1 MKCLYNIA
9 IWFYA
14 LAVRIV
20 AFFNPKVRLMWRG
33 ERDAYVKIESGL
45 REGDRVVWVHAASLG
60 EFEQGRPLI
69 ERLKKENPEYKI
81 LLTFFSPSGYEVRKN
96 YASAD
101 VIAYLPLDTPRNARR
116 FVELVKPEKVVFV
129 KYEFWLNYLAEL
141 RFRGIETYII
151 SAIFRPGQVFF
162 KWYGGIFREG
172 LKAFKTLFVQNEE
185 SKELLRGIGVENV
198 IVAGDT
204 RFDRVAD
211 IAAAAK
217 RLEIVE
223 RFVGMRNDIPL
234 SPSDS
239 LTLSSSF
246 LQGIMQTS
254 LPSALASSVGSP
266 NLGEQSR
273 EVQNGEFLPVL
284 VVGSSWGPDEDL
296 LARYINERAGRMK
309 MIIAPHEVSEER
321 IKELTEKLTCKYALY
336 TDIQKEITDGSQ
348 QSTVNGQQALTP
360 SASLVPLKQGDNK
373 ICEANLTLNFQLFIA
388 RGSKTDGST
397 FNSLDVLVVNTIGVL
412 SSVYQYGQVA
422 YIGGGFGVGIHNTLE
437 AAAWGMPVV
446 FGPNYHKF
454 QEAKELIECGAGQ
467 SIKNYEE
474 CARALDEF
482 FENNDV
488 ASKAAVEYVAS
499 HTGATEIIHNAQF
512 TIHNL

>member
-1 MKCLYNIA
+1 MKSLYNIA

-14 LAVRIV
+14 LAVRVV
-20 AFFNPKVRLMWRG
+20 AMFNPKVRLMWQG
-33 ERDAYVKIESGL
+33 EREAYAKIESGL
-45 REGDRVVWVHAASLG
+45 ADGDRVVWVHAASLG

-69 ERLKKENPEYKI
+69 EKLKRENPEYKI

-96 YASAD
+96 YAGAD

-141 RFRGIETYII
+141 RFSGIETYII
-151 SAIFRPGQVFF
+151 SAIFRPNQVFF

-172 LKAFKTLFVQNEE
+172 LKAFKMLFVQNEE
-185 SKELLRGIGVENV
+185 SKELLKGIGVENV
-198 IVAGDT
+198 MVAGDT

-217 RLEIVE
+217 KLEIVE
-223 RFVGMRNDIPL
+223 RFVGIRNAIPL

-239 LTLSSSF
+239 
-246 LQGIMQTS
+246 
-254 LPSALASSVGSP
+254 SP

-273 EVQNGEFLPVL
+273 EVQNGESLPVL

-296 LARYINERAGRMK
+296 LTRYINERAGRMK
-309 MIIAPHEVSEER
+309 MIIAPHEVHEER
-321 IKELTEKLTCKYALY
+321 IKELTSKLTCKYVLY
-336 TDIQKEITDGSQ
+336 TKILNSQ
-348 QSTVNGQQALTP
+348 FS
-360 SASLVPLKQGDNK
+360 
-373 ICEANLTLNFQLFIA
+373 TLNSF
-388 RGSKTDGST
+388 
-397 FNSLDVLVVNTIGVL
+397 DVLVVNTIGVL

-482 FENNDV
+482 FEKNDV
-488 ASKAAVEYVAS
+488 ASKAAAEYVAS
-499 HTGATEIIHNAQF
+499 HTGATDLIHNSQF
-512 TIHNL
+512 TVHNS

>member
-1 MKCLYNIA
+1 MKSLYNIA

-14 LAVRIV
+14 LAVRVV
-20 AFFNPKVRLMWRG
+20 AMFNPKVRLMWQG
-33 ERDAYVKIESGL
+33 EREAFAKIESGL

-69 ERLKKENPEYKI
+69 EKLKRENPEYKI

-151 SAIFRPGQVFF
+151 SAIFRPNQVFF

-172 LKAFKTLFVQNEE
+172 LKAFKMLFVQNEE
-185 SKELLRGIGVENV
+185 SKELLKGIGVENV
-198 IVAGDT
+198 MVAGDT

-217 RLEIVE
+217 KLEIVE
-223 RFVGMRNDIPL
+223 SFVN
-234 SPSDS
+234 S
-239 LTLSSSF
+239 
-246 LQGIMQTS
+246 Q
-254 LPSALASSVGSP
+254 
-266 NLGEQSR
+266 
-273 EVQNGEFLPVL
+273 LPVL

-296 LARYINERAGRMK
+296 LTRYINERAGRMK
-309 MIIAPHEVSEER
+309 MIIAPHEVREER
-321 IKELTEKLTCKYALY
+321 IKELTSKLTCKYALY
-336 TDIQKEITDGSQ
+336 TQITDNRLQITDKSQ
-348 QSTVNGQQALTP
+348 LSLQTPNPSFLT
-360 SASLVPLKQGDNK
+360 DY
-373 ICEANLTLNFQLFIA
+373 
-388 RGSKTDGST
+388 
-397 FNSLDVLVVNTIGVL
+397 DVLVVNTIGVL

-482 FENNDV
+482 FEKNDV
-488 ASKAAVEYVAS
+488 VSKAAAEYVAS
-499 HTGATEIIHNAQF
+499 HTGATEIIHNSQF
-512 TIHNL
+512 IIHNYSPIGS

>member
-1 MKCLYNIA
+1 
-9 IWFYA
+9 
-14 LAVRIV
+14 
-20 AFFNPKVRLMWRG
+20 MWRG
-33 ERDAYVKIESGL
+33 EREAYAKIESGL
-45 REGDRVVWVHAASLG
+45 ADGDRVVWVHAASLG

-69 ERLKKENPEYKI
+69 EKLKRENPEYKI

-96 YASAD
+96 YVGAD

-116 FVELVKPEKVVFV
+116 FVELVQPEKVVFV

-151 SAIFRPGQVFF
+151 SAIFRPNQVFF
-162 KWYGGIFREG
+162 NWYGGIFREG
-172 LKAFKTLFVQNEE
+172 LKAFKMLFVQNEE
-185 SKELLRGIGVENV
+185 SKELLKGIGVENV
-198 IVAGDT
+198 MVVGDT

-223 RFVGMRNDIPL
+223 RFVNAQCTMHNAQ
-234 SPSDS
+234 S
-239 LTLSSSF
+239 LDNAQCTTNGLE
-246 LQGIMQTS
+246 LQRKMNNAQ
-254 LPSALASSVGSP
+254 
-266 NLGEQSR
+266 
-273 EVQNGEFLPVL
+273 LPVL
-284 VVGSSWGPDEDL
+284 VVGSSWGPDEEL
-296 LARYINERAGRMK
+296 LAQYINERAGRMK
-309 MIIAPHEVSEER
+309 MIIAPHEVHKER
-321 IKELTEKLTCKYALY
+321 IKELMEKLTCKYALY

-348 QSTVNGQQALTP
+348 QSTVNSQPALTP
-360 SASLVPLKQGDNK
+360 SALLVPLKQGDNK
-373 ICEANLTLNFQLFIA
+373 ICEANLTLNSQF
-388 RGSKTDGST
+388 ST
-397 FNSLDVLVVNTIGVL
+397 LNSFDVLVINTIGLL

-454 QEAKELIECGAGQ
+454 QEAKELIECGAGW

-482 FENNDV
+482 FEKNEV
-488 ASKAAVEYVAS
+488 ASKAAAEYVAS
-499 HTGATEIIHNAQF
+499 HTGATELIYNSQFIVHNYSPVGS
-512 TIHNL
+512 

>member
-1 MKCLYNIA
+1 MKSLYNIA

-14 LAVRIV
+14 LAVRVV
-20 AFFNPKVRLMWRG
+20 AMFNPKVRLMWQG
-33 ERDAYVKIESGL
+33 EREAYAKIESGL
-45 REGDRVVWVHAASLG
+45 ADGDRVVWVHAASLG

-69 ERLKKENPEYKI
+69 EKLKRENPEYKI

-129 KYEFWLNYLAEL
+129 KYEFWLNYLREL
-141 RFRGIETYII
+141 RLRGIETYII
-151 SAIFRPGQVFF
+151 SAIFRPNQVFF

-172 LKAFKTLFVQNEE
+172 LKAFKMLFVQNEE
-185 SKELLRGIGVENV
+185 SKELLKEIGVETV
-198 IVAGDT
+198 VVAGDT

-211 IAAAAK
+211 IVAVAK
-217 RLEIVE
+217 QLEIVE
-223 RFVGMRNDIPL
+223 SFVGIRNEELGMRNEETN
-234 SPSDS
+234 SPFSIFNS
-239 LTLSSSF
+239 QLL
-246 LQGIMQTS
+246 
-254 LPSALASSVGSP
+254 
-266 NLGEQSR
+266 
-273 EVQNGEFLPVL
+273 VL

-296 LARYINERAGRMK
+296 LTRYINERAGRMK
-309 MIIAPHEVSEER
+309 MIIAPHEVKEER
-321 IKELTEKLTCKYALY
+321 IKELTSKLTCKYALY
-336 TDIQKEITDGSQ
+336 TQITD
-348 QSTVNGQQALTP
+348 NGLQITDKTQL
-360 SASLVPLKQGDNK
+360 SLLIDY
-373 ICEANLTLNFQLFIA
+373 
-388 RGSKTDGST
+388 
-397 FNSLDVLVVNTIGVL
+397 DVLVINTIGLL
-412 SSVYQYGQVA
+412 SSIYQYGQVA

-482 FENNDV
+482 FEKNDV
-488 ASKAAVEYVAS
+488 ASKAAAEYVAS
-499 HTGATEIIHNAQF
+499 HTGATEIIYNSQF
-512 TIHNL
+512 IIHNYSPIGS

>member
-1 MKCLYNIA
+1 
-9 IWFYA
+9 
-14 LAVRIV
+14 
-20 AFFNPKVRLMWRG
+20 MWRG
-33 ERDAYVKIESGL
+33 EREAYAKIESGL
-45 REGDRVVWVHAASLG
+45 ADGDRVVWVHAASLG

-69 ERLKKENPEYKI
+69 EKLKRENPEYKI

-96 YASAD
+96 YAGAD

-141 RFRGIETYII
+141 RKNGVDTYII

-172 LKAFKTLFVQNEE
+172 LKAFKMLFVQNEE
-185 SKELLRGIGVENV
+185 SKELLKGIGVENV
-198 IVAGDT
+198 MVAGDT

-211 IAAAAK
+211 IAAVAK
-217 RLEIVE
+217 KLEIVE
-223 RFVGMRNDIPL
+223 RFVNAQCTMHNA
-234 SPSDS
+234 
-239 LTLSSSF
+239 
-246 LQGIMQTS
+246 Q
-254 LPSALASSVGSP
+254 
-266 NLGEQSR
+266 
-273 EVQNGEFLPVL
+273 LPVL
-284 VVGSSWGPDEDL
+284 VVGSSWGPDEEL
-296 LARYINERAGRMK
+296 LAQYINERAGRMK
-309 MIIAPHEVSEER
+309 MIIAPHEVHEER
-321 IKELTEKLTCKYALY
+321 IKELMEKLTCKYALY

-348 QSTVNGQQALTP
+348 QSTVNGQPALTP
-360 SASLVPLKQGDNK
+360 SASLVPLKQRDNK
-373 ICEANLTLNFQLFIA
+373 ICEANLTLNSQF
-388 RGSKTDGST
+388 ST
-397 FNSLDVLVVNTIGVL
+397 LNSFDVLVINTIGLL

-467 SIKNYEE
+467 SIANYEE

-482 FENNDV
+482 FEKNDV
-488 ASKAAVEYVAS
+488 ASTASKEYVAKNI
-499 HTGATEIIHNAQF
+499 GAT
-512 TIHNL
+512 NLIYNSIFSN

>member
-1 MKCLYNIA
+1 MQSLYNIA

-20 AFFNPKVRLMWRG
+20 AFFNPKVRLMWQG
-33 ERDAYVKIESGL
+33 EKEAYAKIESGL
-45 REGDRVVWVHAASLG
+45 RKGDRIVWVHAASLG

-69 ERLKKENPEYKI
+69 EKLKRENSEYKI

-151 SAIFRPGQVFF
+151 SAIFRSNQVFF

-172 LKAFKTLFVQNEE
+172 LKAFKMLFVQNEE
-185 SKELLRGIGVENV
+185 SKELLKGIGVENV
-198 IVAGDT
+198 MVAGDT

-223 RFVGMRNDIPL
+223 RFVN
-234 SPSDS
+234 S
-239 LTLSSSF
+239 
-246 LQGIMQTS
+246 Q
-254 LPSALASSVGSP
+254 
-266 NLGEQSR
+266 
-273 EVQNGEFLPVL
+273 LPVL

-296 LARYINERAGRMK
+296 LVRYINERAGRMK
-309 MIIAPHEVSEER
+309 MIIAPHEVHEER
-321 IKELTEKLTCKYALY
+321 IKELTSKLTCKYALY

-348 QSTVNGQQALTP
+348 QSTVNGQPVLTP

-373 ICEANLTLNFQLFIA
+373 ICEANLTLNFQL
-388 RGSKTDGST
+388 ST

-482 FENNDV
+482 FEKNDV
-488 ASKAAVEYVAS
+488 ASKAAAEYVAKNI
-499 HTGATEIIHNAQF
+499 GAT
-512 TIHNL
+512 NLIYNNIFSN

>member
-1 MKCLYNIA
+1 MKSLYNIA

-20 AFFNPKVRLMWRG
+20 AFFNPKVRLMWQG
-33 ERDAYVKIESGL
+33 ERDAYAKIESGL

-69 ERLKKENPEYKI
+69 EKIKRGNPEYKI

-96 YASAD
+96 YAGAD
-101 VIAYLPLDTPRNARR
+101 VIAYLPLDTARNAKR

-129 KYEFWLNYLAEL
+129 KYEFWLNYLREL
-141 RFRGIETYII
+141 RVRGVDTYII
-151 SAIFRPGQVFF
+151 SAIFRENQVFF

-185 SKELLRGIGVENV
+185 SKGLLKGIGVENV
-198 IVAGDT
+198 VVAGDT

-217 RLEIVE
+217 KLEIVE
-223 RFVGMRNDIPL
+223 SFVNAQCTTNGL
-234 SPSDS
+234 E
-239 LTLSSSF
+239 
-246 LQGIMQTS
+246 LQRKMHNAQ
-254 LPSALASSVGSP
+254 
-266 NLGEQSR
+266 
-273 EVQNGEFLPVL
+273 LPVL

-309 MIIAPHEVSEER
+309 MIIAPHEVHEER
-321 IKELTEKLTCKYALY
+321 IKELTSKLTCKYALY
-336 TDIQKEITDGSQ
+336 TQITDYRLQITDKSQ
-348 QSTVNGQQALTP
+348 LSLQTPNPLFLT
-360 SASLVPLKQGDNK
+360 DY
-373 ICEANLTLNFQLFIA
+373 
-388 RGSKTDGST
+388 
-397 FNSLDVLVVNTIGVL
+397 DVLVVNTIGVL

-437 AAAWGMPVV
+437 AAAWGIPVV
-446 FGPNYHKF
+446 FGPNYKKF
-454 QEAKELIECGAGQ
+454 QEAKELIECGAGW

-482 FENNDV
+482 FEKNV
-488 ASKAAVEYVAS
+488 EVSRAAAEYVVS
-499 HTGATEIIHNAQF
+499 HTGATELIYNSQFIIHNYSP
-512 TIHNL
+512 IGS

>member
-20 AFFNPKVRLMWRG
+20 AFFNPKVRLMWQG

-96 YASAD
+96 YAGAD
-101 VIAYLPLDTPRNARR
+101 VITYLPLDTPRNARR

-141 RFRGIETYII
+141 RFSGIETYII
-151 SAIFRPGQVFF
+151 SAIFRPNQVFF

-172 LKAFKTLFVQNEE
+172 LKAFKMLFVQNEE
-185 SKELLRGIGVENV
+185 SKELLNGIGVENV
-198 IVAGDT
+198 MVAGDT

-223 RFVGMRNDIPL
+223 SFINAQFTIHN
-234 SPSDS
+234 SQS
-239 LTLSSSF
+239 LDNA
-246 LQGIMQTS
+246 Q
-254 LPSALASSVGSP
+254 
-266 NLGEQSR
+266 
-273 EVQNGEFLPVL
+273 LPVL

-296 LARYINERAGRMK
+296 LVQYINERAGRMK

-321 IKELTEKLTCKYALY
+321 IKELTSKLTCKYALY

-348 QSTVNGQQALTP
+348 QSTVNGQPVLTP

-373 ICEANLTLNFQLFIA
+373 ICEANLTLNSQLL
-388 RGSKTDGST
+388 TL
-397 FNSLDVLVVNTIGVL
+397 NSFDVLVVNTIGVL

-454 QEAKELIECGAGQ
+454 QEAKELIECGAGK

-482 FENNDV
+482 FEKNDV
-488 ASKAAVEYVAS
+488 ASKAAAEYVAS
-499 HTGATEIIHNAQF
+499 HTGATELIYNSQF
-512 TIHNL
+512 TIHNS

>member
-1 MKCLYNIA
+1 MQSLYNIA

-33 ERDAYVKIESGL
+33 EREAYAKIESGL
-45 REGDRVVWVHAASLG
+45 ADGDRVVWVHAASLG

-69 ERLKKENPEYKI
+69 EKLKRENPEYKI

-96 YASAD
+96 YAGAD
-101 VIAYLPLDTPRNARR
+101 VIAYLPLDAPRNARR

-141 RFRGIETYII
+141 RFSGIETYII
-151 SAIFRPGQVFF
+151 SAIFRPNQVFF

-172 LKAFKTLFVQNEE
+172 LKAFKTLFVQNEA
-185 SKELLRGIGVENV
+185 SKELLREIGFENV
-198 IVAGDT
+198 VVAGDT
-204 RFDRVAD
+204 RFDRVVD
-211 IAAAAK
+211 IASAAK

-223 RFVGMRNDIPL
+223 SFVN
-234 SPSDS
+234 S
-239 LTLSSSF
+239 
-246 LQGIMQTS
+246 Q
-254 LPSALASSVGSP
+254 
-266 NLGEQSR
+266 
-273 EVQNGEFLPVL
+273 LPVL

-296 LARYINERAGRMK
+296 LTRYINERAGKMK
-309 MIIAPHEVSEER
+309 MIIAPHEVREER
-321 IKELTEKLTCKYALY
+321 IKELTSKLTCKYALY
-336 TDIQKEITDGSQ
+336 TQIADNRLQITDKSQ
-348 QSTVNGQQALTP
+348 LSLQTPNPSFLT
-360 SASLVPLKQGDNK
+360 DY
-373 ICEANLTLNFQLFIA
+373 
-388 RGSKTDGST
+388 
-397 FNSLDVLVVNTIGVL
+397 DVLVVNTIGVL

-454 QEAKELIECGAGQ
+454 QEAKELIECGAGR

-482 FENNDV
+482 FEKNEV
-488 ASKAAVEYVAS
+488 ASKAAAEYVAS
-499 HTGATEIIHNAQF
+499 HTGVTEIIYNSQF
-512 TIHNL
+512 TIHNS

>member
-1 MKCLYNIA
+1 MKSLYNIA

-20 AFFNPKVRLMWRG
+20 AFFNPKVRLMWQG
-33 ERDAYVKIESGL
+33 EKMAFAHIESKL
-45 REGDRVVWVHAASLG
+45 NKDDRVVWVHAASLG

-69 ERLKKENPEYKI
+69 ERLKRENPEYKI

-96 YASAD
+96 YAGAD

-129 KYEFWLNYLAEL
+129 KYEFWLNYLGEL
-141 RFRGIETYII
+141 RRRGVDTCIV

-162 KWYGGIFREG
+162 RWYGGIFREG
-172 LKAFKTLFVQNEE
+172 LKAFKMLFVQNEE
-185 SKELLRGIGVENV
+185 SKELLNGIGVENV

-223 RFVGMRNDIPL
+223 RFVN
-234 SPSDS
+234 
-239 LTLSSSF
+239 
-246 LQGIMQTS
+246 
-254 LPSALASSVGSP
+254 
-266 NLGEQSR
+266 
-273 EVQNGEFLPVL
+273 VQCTMHNAQLPVL

-296 LARYINERAGRMK
+296 LAQYINERAGRMK
-309 MIIAPHEVSEER
+309 MIIAPHEVHEER
-321 IKELTEKLTCKYALY
+321 IKELISKLTCKYALY
-336 TDIQKEITDGSQ
+336 THITDNRLQITDKAQLSL
-348 QSTVNGQQALTP
+348 LTP
-360 SASLVPLKQGDNK
+360 
-373 ICEANLTLNFQLFIA
+373 
-388 RGSKTDGST
+388 
-397 FNSLDVLVVNTIGVL
+397 NSSFLIDYDVLVINTIGLL
-412 SSVYQYGQVA
+412 SSIYQYGQVA

-454 QEAKELIECGAGQ
+454 QEAKELIECGAGL

-482 FENNDV
+482 FEKNDV
-488 ASKAAVEYVAS
+488 ASKAAAEYVAS

>member
-1 MKCLYNIA
+1 MKSLYNIA

-20 AFFNPKVRLMWRG
+20 AFFNPKVRLMWQG
-33 ERDAYVKIESGL
+33 ERHAYAKIESGL

-69 ERLKKENPEYKI
+69 EKLKRENPEYKI

-96 YASAD
+96 YAGAD

-141 RFRGIETYII
+141 RFSGIETYII

-162 KWYGGIFREG
+162 RWYGGIFREG
-172 LKAFKTLFVQNEE
+172 LKAFKMLFVQNEE
-185 SKELLRGIGVENV
+185 SKELLKGIGVENV
-198 IVAGDT
+198 MVAGDT

-211 IAAAAK
+211 VAASAQK
-217 RLEIVE
+217 LDIVE
-223 RFVGMRNDIPL
+223 SFVNAQLDRLQITDYRL
-234 SPSDS
+234 QKADS
-239 LTLSSSF
+239 SQFSTFNSQF
-246 LQGIMQTS
+246 
-254 LPSALASSVGSP
+254 
-266 NLGEQSR
+266 N
-273 EVQNGEFLPVL
+273 VL
-284 VVGSSWGPDEDL
+284 VVGSSWGPDEEL
-296 LARYINERAGRMK
+296 LARYINERAGKMK
-309 MIIAPHEVSEER
+309 MIIAPHEVGEER
-321 IKELTEKLTCKYALY
+321 IKELTSKLTCKWVLY
-336 TDIQKEITDGSQ
+336 TNAQCTMHNAQLGETRDVRHETRDRLRITDKIFNSQ
-348 QSTVNGQQALTP
+348 LS
-360 SASLVPLKQGDNK
+360 
-373 ICEANLTLNFQLFIA
+373 TLN
-388 RGSKTDGST
+388 SYDC
-397 FNSLDVLVVNTIGVL
+397 LVVNTIGVL

-467 SIKNYEE
+467 SIANYEE

-482 FENNDV
+482 FEKNEE
-488 ASKAAVEYVAS
+488 ASKAAAEYVAS
-499 HTGATEIIHNAQF
+499 HTGATEIIYNSQF
-512 TIHNL
+512 TIHNYSPVGS

>member
-33 ERDAYVKIESGL
+33 EREAYAKIGEGL
-45 REGDRVVWVHAASLG
+45 VDGDRVVWVHAASLG

-69 ERLKKENPEYKI
+69 EKLKRENPEYKI

-96 YASAD
+96 YAGAD

-129 KYEFWLNYLAEL
+129 KYEFWLNYLSEL
-141 RFRGIETYII
+141 RKKGVDTYII
-151 SAIFRPGQVFF
+151 SAIFRPNQVFF

-172 LKAFKTLFVQNEE
+172 LKAFKMLFVQNEE
-185 SKELLRGIGVENV
+185 SKELLKGIGVENV

-217 RLEIVE
+217 KLEIVE
-223 RFVGMRNDIPL
+223 RFVNAQCTMHNA
-234 SPSDS
+234 
-239 LTLSSSF
+239 
-246 LQGIMQTS
+246 Q
-254 LPSALASSVGSP
+254 
-266 NLGEQSR
+266 
-273 EVQNGEFLPVL
+273 LPVL

-309 MIIAPHEVSEER
+309 MIIAPHEVHEER
-321 IKELTEKLTCKYALY
+321 IKELISKLTCKWMLY
-336 TDIQKEITDGSQ
+336 TNAQCTMHNAQLSDHIHSQ
-348 QSTVNGQQALTP
+348 SNLEELNPSVLRTP
-360 SASLVPLKQGDNK
+360 PLKQGRN
-373 ICEANLTLNFQLFIA
+373 IA
-388 RGSKTDGST
+388 HHSDLGDA
-397 FNSLDVLVVNTIGVL
+397 DCLVVNTIGVL

-454 QEAKELIECGAGQ
+454 QEAKELIECGAGR
-467 SIKNYEE
+467 SIANYEE

-482 FENNDV
+482 FEKNDV
-488 ASKAAVEYVAS
+488 ASKAAAEYVAS

-512 TIHNL
+512 IIHNYSPVGS

>member
-1 MKCLYNIA
+1 MKSLYNIA

-14 LAVRIV
+14 LAVRVV
-20 AFFNPKVRLMWRG
+20 AIFNPKVRLMWQG

-69 ERLKKENPEYKI
+69 EKLKRENPEYKI

-96 YASAD
+96 YAGAD
-101 VIAYLPLDTPRNARR
+101 VIAYLPLDTARNAKR

-129 KYEFWLNYLAEL
+129 KYEFWLNYLREL
-141 RFRGIETYII
+141 RVRGVDTYII
-151 SAIFRPGQVFF
+151 SAIFRENQVFF

-172 LKAFKTLFVQNEE
+172 LKAFKMMFVQNEE
-185 SKELLRGIGVENV
+185 SKGLLKEIGVENV
-198 IVAGDT
+198 VVAGDT

-217 RLEIVE
+217 KLEIVE
-223 RFVGMRNDIPL
+223 RFVGMRNEELGMRNGVPL

-239 LTLSSSF
+239 
-246 LQGIMQTS
+246 
-254 LPSALASSVGSP
+254 SP

-273 EVQNGEFLPVL
+273 EVQNGEFLPML
-284 VVGSSWGPDEDL
+284 VVGSSWSPDEDL

-309 MIIAPHEVSEER
+309 MIIAPHEVREER
-321 IKELTEKLTCKYALY
+321 IKELTGKLTCKWMLY
-336 TDIQKEITDGSQ
+336 TNA
-348 QSTVNGQQALTP
+348 QSTKHNAQLSDNIHSQSNLEELNPSVLRTPPLRQGRNMECCSALND
-360 SASLVPLKQGDNK
+360 A
-373 ICEANLTLNFQLFIA
+373 
-388 RGSKTDGST
+388 
-397 FNSLDVLVVNTIGVL
+397 DVLVVNTIGVL

-482 FENNDV
+482 FEKNEV
-488 ASKAAVEYVAS
+488 ASKAAAEYVAS
-499 HTGATEIIHNAQF
+499 HTGATDVIYRTLNC
-512 TIHNL
+512 

>member
-1 MKCLYNIA
+1 MKSLYNIA

-14 LAVRIV
+14 LAVRVV
-20 AFFNPKVRLMWRG
+20 AMFNPKVRLMWQG
-33 ERDAYVKIESGL
+33 EREAYAKIESGL
-45 REGDRVVWVHAASLG
+45 ADGDRVVWVHAASLG

-69 ERLKKENPEYKI
+69 EKLKRENPEYKI

-129 KYEFWLNYLAEL
+129 KYEFWLNYLREL
-141 RFRGIETYII
+141 RLRGIETYII
-151 SAIFRPGQVFF
+151 SAIFRPNQVFF

-172 LKAFKTLFVQNEE
+172 LKAFKMLFVQNEE
-185 SKELLRGIGVENV
+185 SKELLKEIGVENV
-198 IVAGDT
+198 VVAGDT

-211 IAAAAK
+211 IVAVAK
-217 RLEIVE
+217 QLEIVE
-223 RFVGMRNDIPL
+223 SFVGIRNEELGMRNEETN
-234 SPSDS
+234 SPFSIFNS
-239 LTLSSSF
+239 QLL
-246 LQGIMQTS
+246 
-254 LPSALASSVGSP
+254 
-266 NLGEQSR
+266 
-273 EVQNGEFLPVL
+273 VL

-296 LARYINERAGRMK
+296 LTRYINERAGRMK
-309 MIIAPHEVSEER
+309 MIIAPHEVKEER
-321 IKELTEKLTCKYALY
+321 IKELTSKLTCKYALY
-336 TDIQKEITDGSQ
+336 TQITD
-348 QSTVNGQQALTP
+348 NGLQITDKTQL
-360 SASLVPLKQGDNK
+360 SLLIDY
-373 ICEANLTLNFQLFIA
+373 
-388 RGSKTDGST
+388 
-397 FNSLDVLVVNTIGVL
+397 DVLVINTIGLL
-412 SSVYQYGQVA
+412 SSIYQYGQVA

-482 FENNDV
+482 FEKNDV
-488 ASKAAVEYVAS
+488 ASKAAAEYVAS
-499 HTGATEIIHNAQF
+499 HTGATEIIYNSQF
-512 TIHNL
+512 IIHNYSPIGS

>member
-1 MKCLYNIA
+1 MKSLYNIA

-20 AFFNPKVRLMWRG
+20 AIFNPKVKLMWQG
-33 ERDAYVKIESGL
+33 EREAYAKIESGL
-45 REGDRVVWVHAASLG
+45 ADGDRVVWVHAASLG

-69 ERLKKENPEYKI
+69 EKLKRDNPEYKI

-96 YASAD
+96 YAGAD

-116 FVELVKPEKVVFV
+116 LVELVKPEKVVFV

-151 SAIFRPGQVFF
+151 SAIFRPNQVFF
-162 KWYGGIFREG
+162 KWYGGIFCEG
-172 LKAFKTLFVQNEE
+172 LKAFKMLFVQNEE
-185 SKELLRGIGVENV
+185 SKELLNGIGVENV
-198 IVAGDT
+198 VVAGDT

-217 RLEIVE
+217 KLEIVE
-223 RFVGMRNDIPL
+223 RFVNAQCTMHNAQ
-234 SPSDS
+234 S
-239 LTLSSSF
+239 LDNAQCTTNGHE
-246 LQGIMQTS
+246 LQRKMHNAQ
-254 LPSALASSVGSP
+254 
-266 NLGEQSR
+266 
-273 EVQNGEFLPVL
+273 LPVL

-296 LARYINERAGRMK
+296 LARYINERAGKMK
-309 MIIAPHEVSEER
+309 MIIAPHEVREER
-321 IKELTEKLTCKYALY
+321 IKELTEKLTCKWMLY
-336 TDIQKEITDGSQ
+336 TNAQCTMHNAQLGETRDVRHETRDRLRITDKIFNSQ
-348 QSTVNGQQALTP
+348 LS
-360 SASLVPLKQGDNK
+360 
-373 ICEANLTLNFQLFIA
+373 TLN
-388 RGSKTDGST
+388 SYDC
-397 FNSLDVLVVNTIGVL
+397 LVVNTIGVL

-474 CARALDEF
+474 CALALDEF
-482 FENNDV
+482 FEKNEV
-488 ASKAAVEYVAS
+488 ASKAAAEYVAS
-499 HTGATEIIHNAQF
+499 HTGATELIHNAQF
-512 TIHNL
+512 TKHSS

>member
-1 MKCLYNIA
+1 MKSLYNIA

-14 LAVRIV
+14 LAVRVV
-20 AFFNPKVRLMWRG
+20 AMFNPKVRLMWQG
-33 ERDAYVKIESGL
+33 EREAYAKIESGL
-45 REGDRVVWVHAASLG
+45 ADGDRVVWVHAASLG

-69 ERLKKENPEYKI
+69 EKLKRENPEYKI

-96 YASAD
+96 YAGAD

-151 SAIFRPGQVFF
+151 SAIFRLNQVFF

-172 LKAFKTLFVQNEE
+172 LKAFKMLFVQNEE
-185 SKELLRGIGVENV
+185 SKELLKGIGVEHV
-198 IVAGDT
+198 MVAGDT

-217 RLEIVE
+217 RLEVVE
-223 RFVGMRNDIPL
+223 EFVNA
-234 SPSDS
+234 
-239 LTLSSSF
+239 
-246 LQGIMQTS
+246 Q
-254 LPSALASSVGSP
+254 
-266 NLGEQSR
+266 
-273 EVQNGEFLPVL
+273 LPVL

-296 LARYINERAGRMK
+296 LTRYINERAGRMK
-309 MIIAPHEVSEER
+309 MIIAPHEVKEER
-321 IKELTEKLTCKYALY
+321 IKELTSKLTCKYALY
-336 TDIQKEITDGSQ
+336 TQITDNRLQITDKSQ
-348 QSTVNGQQALTP
+348 LSLQTP
-360 SASLVPLKQGDNK
+360 NPS
-373 ICEANLTLNFQLFIA
+373 FF
-388 RGSKTDGST
+388 TDY
-397 FNSLDVLVVNTIGVL
+397 DVLVVNTIGVL

-482 FENNDV
+482 FEKNDV
-488 ASKAAVEYVAS
+488 ASKAAAEYVAKNI
-499 HTGATEIIHNAQF
+499 GAT
-512 TIHNL
+512 NLIYNNIFSN

>member
-1 MKCLYNIA
+1 MKSLYNIA

-14 LAVRIV
+14 LAVRVV
-20 AFFNPKVRLMWRG
+20 AMFNPKVRLMWQG
-33 ERDAYVKIESGL
+33 EREAYAKIESGL
-45 REGDRVVWVHAASLG
+45 ADGDRVVWVHAASLG

-69 ERLKKENPEYKI
+69 EKLKRENPEYKI

-96 YASAD
+96 YAGAD

-141 RFRGIETYII
+141 RFSGIETYII
-151 SAIFRPGQVFF
+151 SAIFRPNQVFF

-172 LKAFKTLFVQNEE
+172 LKAFKMLFVQNEE
-185 SKELLRGIGVENV
+185 SKELLKGIGVENV
-198 IVAGDT
+198 MVAGDT

-211 IAAAAK
+211 IAAGAK
-217 RLEIVE
+217 KLEIVE
-223 RFVGMRNDIPL
+223 RFVN
-234 SPSDS
+234 S
-239 LTLSSSF
+239 
-246 LQGIMQTS
+246 Q
-254 LPSALASSVGSP
+254 
-266 NLGEQSR
+266 
-273 EVQNGEFLPVL
+273 LPVL

-296 LARYINERAGRMK
+296 LTRYMNERAGRMK
-309 MIIAPHEVSEER
+309 MIIAPHEVREER
-321 IKELTEKLTCKYALY
+321 IRELTSKLTCKYALY
-336 TDIQKEITDGSQ
+336 TQITDNRLQITDKSQ
-348 QSTVNGQQALTP
+348 LSLQTPNLSFLT
-360 SASLVPLKQGDNK
+360 DY
-373 ICEANLTLNFQLFIA
+373 
-388 RGSKTDGST
+388 
-397 FNSLDVLVVNTIGVL
+397 DVLVVNTIGVL

-482 FENNDV
+482 FEKNDV
-488 ASKAAVEYVAS
+488 ASKAAAEYVAS
-499 HTGATEIIHNAQF
+499 HTGATDLIHNSQF
-512 TIHNL
+512 TVHNS